1 MRALHDEHAG
11 PLWNY
16 CLRLTRG
23 DHVHA
28 EDVAQETLVRAW
40 RHPSVLAQPPDSVRA
55 WLFTVARNIV
65 IDDWRSS
72 HSRHEVPMEDTSRVR
87 QGPQGQADDQSDR
100 TNELLQS
107 WVVADAMRSLSSD
120 HRRVLVEC
128 YYLDRSIAE
137 TARRLEVPEG
147 TVKSRMHYALRAL
160 RLALDERGAAL

>member
-1 MRALHDEHAG
+1 MRALHDEHAS

-28 EDVAQETLVRAW
+28 EDVTQETFVRAW
-40 RHPSVLAQPPDSVRA
+40 RHPSVLARSPDSIRA

-72 HSRHEVPMEDTSRVR
+72 HSRHEVPTEDASRFR
-87 QGPQGQADDQSDR
+87 QGPGVDAGEQSDR

-107 WVVADAMRSLSSD
+107 WVVADALRSLSPD

-128 YYLDRSIAE
+128 YYLDRTIAE

-160 RLALDERGAAL
+160 RLALDERGAGI